1 MTDAINDDR
10 LAFVAP
16 DDSPHLLLFV
26 DALNIRMP
34 LGHVA
39 EHRHGAPARAPG
51 GPCRGE
57 TEFNI
62 YLTRVPYPHRPGY

>member
-1 MTDAINDDR
+1 MTGAINDAR

-16 DDSPHLLLFV
+16 EDSPHLLLFV

-39 EHRHGAPARAPG
+39 EYRHGAPARLEIHAE
-51 GPCRGE
+51 GE